1 MRYFLI
7 LLLLISNISC
17 NQVKEK
23 AKDAINTTG
32 EITGTAASEFAKGV
46 TEGIDKSYGSEL
58 ILSQNILDKGISFS
72 QFSFESNSSSRNI
85 LRVYLIFS
93 KDFNSSLL
101 VKSFNKE
108 GKENG
113 RTTLQI
119 NEKANNAKFFD
130 FVFDE
135 KTYLEANSKISIE

>member
-72 QFSFESNSSSRNI
+72 QFSFESNNYSRNI

-93 KDFNSSLL
+93 KDCNSTLV

-119 NEKANNAKFFD
+119 DEKTNNAKFFD

-135 KTYLEANSKISIE
+135 KTYLESNSKIIIE